1 MTIITYIL
9 SVSLIRFRLIKILVL
24 FMRFGCQGSFEDIYL
39 KQSKTGKMIKNTPEW
54 EVRVTNPCTCTGTDI
69 VLTCVG
75 FKSLTPIDRS
85 QLSISGNECK
95 MTNNLYGHS
104 DFVFK
109 YVWTKKLDIKM
120 ESGGIACS

>member
-1 MTIITYIL
+1 MKTNACKFLCLIL
-9 SVSLIRFRLIKILVL
+9 LFAFVSQG
-24 FMRFGCQGSFEDIYL
+24 FGCYGPGTFENIYL

-54 EVRVTNPCTCTGTDI
+54 EVRVTNPCTCTSTDI

-75 FKSLTPIDRS
+75 LKSLTPIDHS
-85 QLSISGNECK
+85 QISISGNECK
-95 MTNNLYGHS
+95 ITNNLYGHT

-109 YVWTKKLDIKM
+109 YVWAKKFDIQM

>member
-1 MTIITYIL
+1 MTTNACKFICLIFL
-9 SVSLIRFRLIKILVL
+9 FAFVSQG
-24 FMRFGCQGSFEDIYL
+24 FGCQGSFEDIYL

-54 EVRVTNPCTCTGTDI
+54 EVRVTNPCTCTCTDI

-75 FKSLTPIDRS
+75 FKSLTPIDRL

-109 YVWTKKLDIKM
+109 YVWAKKLDIKM